1 MPKTW
6 VQLGRLGDIMC
17 VLPILLD
24 LANKG
29 ERQKLMVAR
38 EYAPLLDGVGYI
50 DPVIY
55 EGPHYEIAKACQQL
69 GGDYISTQT
78 NGPKEQVLE
87 HTYKPFG
94 QDRARSTSF
103 VKEMWRVA
111 GYKDRWDECLPLVF
125 DRRSPER
132 ETKLLAE
139 HGFLRRGKQKKLM
152 LVSTNGNSSPFPWTE
167 LLMELLQGRFGKTHR
182 IMELPKAERIFDLLC
197 LYERADV
204 LVSTDSAPLHL
215 AWATPH
221 LRVVALVNDKPSL
234 WNGSPWRPNHVSY
247 CRYGDFP
254 QRAVEVLNDI
264 EYAKQWDWI
273 KPKVLRIWNAYDN
286 PNSGHPITCCSFP
299 IRKGMCGRD
308 STHHGETKAVPFLKD
323 CLRMALQKDAE
334 FVCVTHPEAKLESS
348 KQLIEHEACYAYR
361 YQKDGENLVFQ
372 PTVDLFCARKEW
384 WKVHLEEIPDFFL
397 GRDYWWTHGLRGTFA
412 RYGAVDITGVTY
424 KERSQGSAKE
434 PVKHP
439 LPVRIRHNKD
449 LAEAYMAHCP
459 VYSRYPKVSQQV
471 EVLASFSGTL
481 RNGYNPS
488 LVDHDGQTL
497 MVLRYHPV
505 DTPATSLMLV
515 TLKPDFSL
523 DNTMPI
529 ELEGASV
536 EDPKWFRWN
545 DKLYMSWVQSSWPDQ
560 PPKSVVKYAMYEYET
575 FQNITLP
582 PLPNN
587 DWSGMCKNLVFLES
601 QGHLQCLYH
610 LQPSTIFQL
619 DGSSWRPETTSWS
632 PGFESYPRWPYGTI
646 RGGSN
651 PVDYEGKWLRFFHGH
666 LDNEFG
672 MWSRRYY
679 VGALLM
685 EKEPPFNITRVS
697 KKPIL
702 YGSEIDDLKISQRP
716 RHFKANVVF
725 PGSCVARDGYWALP
739 VGVNDCASLIVKI
752 EPNRL
757 NF

>member
-1 MPKTW
+1 MPEAL
-6 VQLGRLGDIMC
+6 VQLGRIGDLLC
-17 VLPILLD
+17 LFPILLD
-24 LANKG
+24 CHKKG
-29 ERQKLMVAR
+29 APWRVVVAR
-38 EYAPLLDGVGYI
+38 EYASLFDGISYAEPLV
-50 DPVIY
+50 Y
-55 EGPHYEIAKACQQL
+55 EGPHYEIAKACEWAKSL
-69 GGDYISTQT
+69 GNNIICTQV

-215 AWATPH
+215 AWATPS
-221 LRVVALVNDKPSL
+221 LPVVALVNDKPTL
-234 WNGSPWRPNHVSY
+234 WNGSPWKHNHIFY
-247 CRYGDFP
+247 CRYGDFIE
-254 QRAVEVLNDI
+254 RSVEMLDVISSKWQPGDGTLV
-264 EYAKQWDWI
+264 Q
-273 KPKVLRIWNAYDN
+273 VWNAWD
-286 PNSGHPITCCSFP
+286 SKESLLSKSRLP
-299 IRKGMCGRD
+299 IRKGMVGRD
-308 STHHGETKAVPFLKD
+308 SSNLGDTKRVPFIKD
-323 CLRMALQKDAE
+323 CLRMALQKPE
-334 FVCVTHPEAKLESS
+334 CQFVYVIHPTVSFSS
-348 KQLIEHEACYAYR
+348 IDVFKELRKHEACYAYR

-424 KERSQGSAKE
+424 KERSQGSSKE

-439 LPVRIRHNKD
+439 LPVRIKHNKD

-471 EVLASFSGTL
+471 EVLASFSGML

-529 ELEGASV
+529 ELEGTSV

-545 DKLYMSWVQSSWPDQ
+545 DKLYMSWVQSTWPDQ
-560 PPKSVVKYAMYEYET
+560 PPKSVVKYALYEYET

-619 DGSSWRPETTSWS
+619 DGSAWLGLDTH
-632 PGFESYPRWPYGTI
+632 SYPRWPYGTI

-685 EKEPPFNITRVS
+685 EKEPPFNITHVS

-702 YGSEIDDLKISQRP
+702 YGSEIDDLKLSQRP

-725 PGSCVARDGYWALP
+725 PGSVVVRDGYWAVPL
-739 VGVNDCASLIVKI
+739 GINDSASLIVKI
-752 EPNRL
+752 EPKQL